1 MEALPVPMITSRQ
14 SADYHP
20 TIWGDYFINYSPL
33 QSNTSLAEQK
43 EKNSEL
49 RTEMKKILI
58 NATDPLKS
66 LELIDSIQRL
76 GVAYHF
82 EKEINDILC
91 RVQKINIIDDDLYAV
106 ALRFRLLR
114 QKRYNISSD
123 VFNRFLDDKGDFM
136 ACLCNNVKALLSL
149 YESSYLGFPNEE
161 ILEKAKK
168 FSRVHLKSLICKM
181 EPSSALMVTSALEL
195 PLVRTPG
202 RLKARNYIEIY
213 DKYNLC
219 NQKLLDFAKYDFNI
233 LQATH
238 QEELRIISEWWKELG
253 LFKDLPFVRDRIVE
267 SYFWM
272 LTPYYEHYYSHAR
285 VIMTK
290 LMALVVATDDIYDIY
305 GTLEELELFTDAIES
320 WDLERVRTLPE
331 YMQRCFLAIYNTF
344 KEIEDELAPEHNSF
358 RVHYLRD
365 ELKRMAHA
373 YLQETK
379 WASECYIPN
388 LEEYV
393 KVTFITSGCI
403 FITCA
408 SYVGMKEVI
417 SKDTFD
423 WVVSLPEIIKS
434 FCAIGRLMNDIGSY
448 QNEQKRNHL
457 ASSVQCYIKEYG
469 CSEMEACKK
478 LKEMVEEHCMIINRE
493 FVSTKNIPLPLIRP
507 ILNMSRIY
515 DFFYKDTID
524 IFTDSSE
531 FMKKSITKVLVD
543 PILIYRK
550 D

>member
-1 MEALPVPMITSRQ
+1 MEALSVPMTTSRQ
-14 SADYHP
+14 SGDFHP
-20 TIWGDYFINYSPL
+20 TVWGDYFINYSPL
-33 QSNTSLAEQK
+33 QSNTNLAEQK
-43 EKNSEL
+43 EKNEEL

-82 EKEINDILC
+82 EKEINDILF
-91 RVQKINIIDDDLYAV
+91 

-114 QKRYNISSD
+114 QQRYNISSD

-136 ACLCNNVKALLSL
+136 ACLWNNVKALLSL
-149 YESSYLGFPNEE
+149 YEYAYLGFPDEE
-161 ILEKAKK
+161 ILKKAKI

-181 EPSSALMVTSALEL
+181 EPSSALMVTSGLEL
-195 PLVRTPG
+195 PLVRTPD

-305 GTLEELELFTDAIES
+305 GTLVELELFTDAIES

-344 KEIEDELAPEHNSF
+344 KEIEDELAPEHNFF

-379 WASECYIPN
+379 WASECYIPK

-393 KVTFITSGCI
+393 KVTFITYGCI

-423 WVVSLPEIIKS
+423 WVVNLPEIIKS

-457 ASSVQCYIKEYG
+457 ASSVQ
-469 CSEMEACKK
+469 
-478 LKEMVEEHCMIINRE
+478 
-493 FVSTKNIPLPLIRP
+493 
-507 ILNMSRIY
+507 
-515 DFFYKDTID
+515 
-524 IFTDSSE
+524 
-531 FMKKSITKVLVD
+531 
-543 PILIYRK
+543 
-550 D
+550 